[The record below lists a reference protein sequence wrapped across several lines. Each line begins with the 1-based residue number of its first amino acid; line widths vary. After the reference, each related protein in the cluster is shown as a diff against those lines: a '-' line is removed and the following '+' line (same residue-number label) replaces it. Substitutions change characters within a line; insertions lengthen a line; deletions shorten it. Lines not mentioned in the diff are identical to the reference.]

1 MYKAV
6 LTPPMC
12 KGPVGLGA
20 NLTRTLE
27 DIIGFIFVAKIQ
39 PNLCNPKI
47 CDLSIWVIVEI
58 LICCYL

>member
-1 MYKAV
+1 
-6 LTPPMC
+6 MC